1 MATGTT
7 VAADLIV
14 PDVFADI
21 IAAKFPGK
29 LVVGQFANTSHSL
42 EGQPGDTITFPKWA
56 ALTDMAELAESTP
69 MVPEKLDQTD
79 STATIKEFG
88 KAVEITDKALL
99 TGLGDPMNETSDQF
113 AKLAARRVD
122 ASLIDAAVDTTLTSP
137 LSFTSNG
144 TTLTWP
150 VIVKA
155 MAQFGDDAE
164 PEDFDGLVIHS
175 RQKADMMQDSNFI
188 EASKLLST
196 GEVVRRGQI
205 GQLYGLNIF
214 VSDRVK
220 TVDIDP
226 GSPVDLRYQA
236 LILKKG
242 AVGLVYKRRPIVEK
256 DRDVLAR
263 TTVLTTNVHYAVK
276 RLDDKGVCVVQTN
289 VGAIT

>member
-1 MATGTT
+1 MAAGTT

-21 IAAKFPGK
+21 VAAKFPGK
-29 LVVGQFANTSHSL
+29 LVVGQFANTDHTL

-56 ALTDMAELAESTP
+56 ALTDMDELAESTP

-113 AKLAARRVD
+113 ARLAARRVD
-122 ASLIDAAVDTTLTSP
+122 ASLIDAAVDTTVTSP
-137 LSFTSNG
+137 LAFTSNA
-144 TTLTWP
+144 TTLTWS
-150 VIVKA
+150 VIVKG

-220 TVDIDP
+220 TVDI
-226 GSPVDLRYQA
+226 GGGEIRYKA
-236 LILKKG
+236 LVVKKG
-242 AVGLVYKRRPIVEK
+242 SLGLVYKRRPIVEK

-289 VGAIT
+289 VGAIS